1 MYEVSL
7 STSYFPAQTDA
18 KIWDTTV
25 GVHLREVAVDHPDL
39 VAMVEIDDAGQARG
53 KWTYSNL
60 LVNSD
65 RLARSLASRFA
76 PGEKVVVWA
85 PNIPEW
91 IFMEYACGLAGLVL
105 VTANPSFQAKELR
118 YVLEQSGAVA
128 LFMVDEFRGNPMR
141 EIAENATASVEGI
154 REVIN
159 LNDEAALHAR
169 GDLEGVLPEVAPDDA
184 AQIQYTSG
192 TTGFPKGAVLSHK
205 NLINN
210 ARLYCHRK
218 KVGRHSVWA
227 NFMPLFHTAGCATG
241 ALGCLQAACKML
253 LIKRFDADV
262 FAKLIE
268 EQGVTTC
275 FAVPTMLFG
284 LLEALERK
292 PRDMSSLEVIST
304 GGAPVPPEL
313 VRRVRNRLDCHL
325 LSAFGQTEHS
335 PMICL
340 NPIEATQ
347 EQIVETA
354 GQPLPQTEV
363 SIQSPEDSRVMP
375 IGEVGEICA
384 RSYGVMI
391 GYNDNPDATGAA
403 IDEDGWLHTG
413 DLGTMDAQGFIRVTG
428 RVKDMIIRGGENL
441 FPAEIEA
448 VLVEHS
454 QIRQVAVVGLPDE
467 KWGEII
473 AAFMLSE
480 TTPELHELKAYC
492 QKHLSAQ
499 KTPTTWV
506 QVPEFPLTGSG
517 KVQKFA
523 IRDKFLAGG
532 YGEALDDSYSNC

>member
-1 MYEVSL
+1 MYDVSL

-18 KIWDTTV
+18 KILDTTV

-60 LVNSD
+60 LANSD

-118 YVLEQSGAVA
+118 YVLDQSGAVA

-141 EIAENATASVEGI
+141 DIAENATASVEGI
-154 REVIN
+154 REVLN

-169 GDLEGVLPEVAPDDA
+169 GDLEGVLPAVAPDAA

-363 SIQSPEDSRVMP
+363 SVQSPEDSRVMP

-391 GYNDNPDATGAA
+391 GYNDNPEATGAA

-441 FPAEIEA
+441 FPAELAA
-448 VLVEHS
+448 VLVAHS

-532 YGEALDDSYSNC
+532 YGEALDDSFSNC

>member
-1 MYEVSL
+1 MYDVSL

-25 GVHLREVAVDHPDL
+25 GVHLREVAVDHPDR

-128 LFMVDEFRGNPMR
+128 LFMVDAFRGNPMR

-169 GDLEGVLPEVAPDDA
+169 GDLEGVLPVVAPDDA

-210 ARLYCHRK
+210 ARLYCDRK

-241 ALGCLQAACKML
+241 ALGCLQVACKML

-284 LLEALERK
+284 LLDALERK

-347 EQIVETA
+347 EKIVETA

-363 SIQSPEDSRVMP
+363 SIQSSEDSRVMP

-428 RVKDMIIRGGENL
+428 RVKDMIIRGGENF

-532 YGEALDDSYSNC
+532 YGEALDDSYSDC

>member
-39 VAMVEIDDAGQARG
+39 VAMVEIDDAGEARG

-60 LVNSD
+60 LANSD

-159 LNDEAALHAR
+159 LNDETALHAR
-169 GDLEGVLPEVAPDDA
+169 GDLEGVLPAVAPDDA

-313 VRRVRNRLDCHL
+313 VRRVRKRLDCHL

-363 SIQSPEDSRVMP
+363 SVQSPEDSRVMP

-391 GYNDNPDATGAA
+391 GYNDNPEATGAA

-532 YGEALDDSYSNC
+532 YGEALDDSFSNC

>member
-1 MYEVSL
+1 MYDVSL

-25 GVHLREVAVDHPDL
+25 GVHLREVAVDHPDR

-169 GDLEGVLPEVAPDDA
+169 GDLEGVLPVVAPDDS

-210 ARLYCHRK
+210 ARLYCDRK

-363 SIQSPEDSRVMP
+363 SIQSPEDGRVMP

-391 GYNDNPDATGAA
+391 GYNDNQDATGAA

-428 RVKDMIIRGGENL
+428 RVKDMIIRGGENF

-473 AAFMLSE
+473 AAFILSE

-532 YGEALDDSYSNC
+532 YGEALDDSFSNC